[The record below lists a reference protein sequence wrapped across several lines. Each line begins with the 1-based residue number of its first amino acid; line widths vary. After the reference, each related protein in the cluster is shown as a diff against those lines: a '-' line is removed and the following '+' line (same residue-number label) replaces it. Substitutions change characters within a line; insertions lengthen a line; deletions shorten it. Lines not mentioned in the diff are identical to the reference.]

1 VTTGD
6 GANSGGAGSA
16 GGAPTVDERA
26 ALQDLLARAARRR
39 GRVRLV
45 YGSMPYLVDV
55 LAFDGELVT
64 GASEGRGVL
73 RFRMALIREAAEL
86 PSSDPLF

>member
-1 VTTGD
+1 MTTGD
-6 GANSGGAGSA
+6 GASSGGE
-16 GGAPTVDERA
+16 APTVDERA
-26 ALQDLLARAARRR
+26 ALQALLERAARRR

-55 LAFDGELVT
+55 LAFDGKLVT
-64 GASEGRGVL
+64 GASEGHGVL
-73 RFRMALIREAAEL
+73 RFRLELIREADEL